1 MELRIERGGDWVR
14 WLQQSWREIV
24 GGRILHNEMWVTMLI
39 SFFAEM
45 TMLWGY
51 FFILTNIDLIDY
63 LSLALVKYG
72 IHEKAVMNF
81 LSGKPALIEK
91 LLFLRRSL
99 APQQRIA
106 MREAPES
113 GDDVAMDVRVTG
125 CVSAKLSVKF

>member
-1 MELRIERGGDWVR
+1 MATAVMARDCRRADSAR
-14 WLQQSWREIV
+14 RNV
-24 GGRILHNEMWVTMLI
+24 GHYAYQL
-39 SFFAEM
+39 FAEM
-45 TMLWGY
+45 TILWGH
-51 FFILTNIDLIDY
+51 FFILTNIDSIDY

-91 LLFLRRSL
+91 LLFRRRSL

-106 MREAPES
+106 MREAPEA